1 VGDMERVPIAP
12 LDTAQ
17 EVEAKLAA
25 AALPLV
31 ARSLPLLSRGA
42 LEFRQQD
49 GARAT
54 FCRRLAKADGVLDFS
69 APAAVLA
76 ARING
81 LHPWPTASVDLS
93 GLQVRLG
100 LADCTGEGGGGAPG
114 AVVGTDSEG
123 ILVATG
129 SGVLRLRRLQR
140 PGGRML
146 AAPEFV
152 RGFPVPA
159 GSVIAS
165 HPMPELVS
173 ATPFR
178 R

>member
-1 VGDMERVPIAP
+1 MGRVGIAP

-17 EVEAKLAA
+17 EVEDKLAA
-25 AALPLV
+25 AAVPLV
-31 ARSLPLLSRGA
+31 ARSLPLLGRGA

-49 GARAT
+49 GSRAT

-69 APAAVLA
+69 APAAALA

-81 LHPWPTASVDLS
+81 LHPWPSVSVELS
-93 GLQVRLG
+93 GVQVRLG
-100 LADCTGEGGGGAPG
+100 LADSVGEAGGTPG

-129 SGVLRLRRLQR
+129 SGALRLRRLQR

-146 AAPEFV
+146 AAPEFL
-152 RGFPVPA
+152 RGFPVPI
-159 GSVIAS
+159 GSLIAS
-165 HPMPELVS
+165 RPMPELVS